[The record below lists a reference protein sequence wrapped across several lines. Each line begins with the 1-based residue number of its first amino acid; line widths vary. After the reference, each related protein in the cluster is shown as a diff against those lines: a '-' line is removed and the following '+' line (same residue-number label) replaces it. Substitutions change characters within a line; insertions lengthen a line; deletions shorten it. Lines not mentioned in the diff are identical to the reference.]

1 MSFMDTPIP
10 ANAWR
15 RQRKYFF
22 SVLGFSLVCAL
33 WAWAAPSGERRLRVL
48 KSELSVAQVS
58 QGIFEDVIP
67 LRGQITPLYTIYLDA
82 MEGGRVEKILVE
94 EGVELQ
100 AGQAIVEF
108 SNARL
113 QLESIT
119 REAQVSEQINLLQS
133 QELNLARNALDHK
146 RQLNELELRLKDTAQ
161 QLARAKKLA
170 AQNYIAQDK
179 LDELGNQYQYLQ
191 NSLAL
196 TKESQAADKAL
207 QESQLQQLRGS
218 VASLNKN
225 LAFARDNLESLKV
238 KAPVDGL
245 LTAFDLQPGQSL
257 MPGERFGQIDDPDNF
272 KVMALVD
279 EFYKNRLQLGQTA
292 FYQQGS
298 EKYDL
303 RVKKIY
309 PQVIDGQFR
318 VDLVFN
324 NAQPPNVS
332 RGQTLQMRLQIGANE
347 PALLIPNNSFYQDTG
362 GHWIYVMDGSQ
373 QFARKRDITL
383 GRRNAQSIEVLNGLV
398 EGESVI
404 VSPYTN
410 YKEIDR
416 LIIR

>member
-1 MSFMDTPIP
+1 MDTPIQLSL
-10 ANAWR
+10 WQ
-15 RQRKYFF
+15 RQRKIIFTLTL
-22 SVLGFSLVCAL
+22 LGLLLSLWV
-33 WAWAAPSGERRLRVL
+33 WAAPTGERRLRVQA
-48 KSELSVAQVS
+48 SELSIAPVTE
-58 QGIFEDVIP
+58 GMFDDVIP
-67 LRGQITPLYTIYLDA
+67 LRGQITPLYTIFLDA

-94 EGVELQ
+94 EGVKLQ
-100 AGQAIVEF
+100 EGQAIVEF

-170 AQNYIAQDK
+170 EQDYIARDR
-179 LDELGNQYQYLQ
+179 LDELGNQYDYLQ
-191 NSLAL
+191 RSLAL

-218 VASLNKN
+218 VQSLNKN

-238 KAPVDGL
+238 KAPVGGL

-279 EFYKNRLQLGQTA
+279 EFYKNRVQLGQSA
-292 FYQQGS
+292 VYVQAES
-298 EKYDL
+298 RYEL

-309 PQVIDGQFR
+309 PQVTDGQFR
-318 VDLVFN
+318 MDLVFVGS
-324 NAQPPNVS
+324 QPPNVS
-332 RGQTLQMRLQIGANE
+332 RGQTLQMRLHIGASE
-347 PALLIPNNSFYQDTG
+347 AALLIPNNSFYQDTG
-362 GHWIYVMDGSQ
+362 GHWIYVVDSKRE
-373 QFARKRDITL
+373 FALRRDIKL
-383 GRRNAQSIEVLNGLV
+383 GRRNAQYIEVLSGLAA
-398 EGESVI
+398 GESVI

-410 YKEIDR
+410 YKEIER
-416 LIIR
+416 IIIR